1 MIVLQILL
9 INLIKDKKDN
19 YISQNKKQNKNKIMN
34 KNKILQKAYKVFNK
48 VK

>member
-19 YISQNKKQNKNKIMN
+19 YISQNKKQNKNKI
-34 KNKILQKAYKVFNK
+34 LQKAYKVFNK